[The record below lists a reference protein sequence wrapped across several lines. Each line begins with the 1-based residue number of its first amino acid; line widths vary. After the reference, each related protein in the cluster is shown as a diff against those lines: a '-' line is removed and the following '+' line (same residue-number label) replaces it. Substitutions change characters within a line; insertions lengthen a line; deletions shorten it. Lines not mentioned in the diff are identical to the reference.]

1 MQGHLFQ
8 DQASPGPLESSPA
21 KWNPR
26 GHFPQVPPSL
36 RGGKVLQVYIYLP
49 GIFTILFFLNLFLK
63 KVLLHLFYTLMIC
76 MEKLKIEIFLNSSD
90 YCQEYDFQ
98 NEFSQVAKLLYG

>member
-1 MQGHLFQ
+1 MEPAGTF
-8 DQASPGPLESSPA
+8 PSSPPKSERWESA
-21 KWNPR
+21 S
-26 GHFPQVPPSL
+26 SL
-36 RGGKVLQVYIYLP
+36 H
-49 GIFTILFFLNLFLK
+49 ILTGNLHYSFFFNLFLK
-63 KVLLHLFYTLMIC
+63 KVLLHLFNILMIC